1 MEYST
6 LSDLELIELIA
17 RKDRDALETLYGK
30 FSGAVFSLAVHM
42 LRDHTAAEE
51 VTQDAFFNVWR
62 RASSYR
68 SEKGKVTT
76 WLFSIAHHR
85 MIDELRRRR
94 RREQLTVTQDLELIS
109 QPEDDAG
116 DPAKYA
122 MFQMRRSEMTEAL
135 SALRPEQREVVVLA
149 YYGGLTHSEIAK
161 KLNQPLGTVKTRMRL
176 ALKKLRDVLGP
187 QAKREWAEHGL

>member
-94 RREQLTVTQDLELIS
+94 RREQLTVTQDLELMS